1 MIPAAFLDAAH
12 GARLTFDYFERTP
25 SPDMRGAAQVAAY
38 GQSVRDALQ
47 AWWRSADEGRLGTLD
62 TYYGIHPTERV
73 LERTAWHAAQHA
85 RQLMALLEQRG
96 IAPEGPLGEVELDG
110 LPLPEGVYD
119 DEVKLGADASG

>member
-1 MIPAAFLDAAH
+1 MRPTARGSPSTISSATPAP
-12 GARLTFDYFERTP
+12 T
-25 SPDMRGAAQVAAY
+25 RGAQPQVAAY
-38 GQSVRDALQ
+38 GQSIRDALQ
-47 AWWRSADEGRLGTLD
+47 SWWRSADAGRLGTLD

-96 IAPEGPLGEVELDG
+96 VSPDGALGDAELDG

-119 DEVKLGADASG
+119 DEVKLGADAGD